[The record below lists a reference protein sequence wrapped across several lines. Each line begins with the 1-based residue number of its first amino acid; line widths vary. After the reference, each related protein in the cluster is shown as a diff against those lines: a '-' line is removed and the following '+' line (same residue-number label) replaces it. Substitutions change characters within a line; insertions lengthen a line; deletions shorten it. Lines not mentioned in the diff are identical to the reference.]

1 LSRFTYDP
9 SLYLRR
15 IWKNYPRSHKADYTR
30 ADGIVGYAWIA
41 GYTLEFR
48 DGYDLMQ
55 ENHLPEAMDVLKLDG
70 YDSLGEAYMKGEKQL
85 AIDSYKKSLELNPAN
100 DNAKEKLKMLETA
113 TAAK

>member
-1 LSRFTYDP
+1 MIR
-9 SLYLRR
+9 
-15 IWKNYPRSHKADYTR
+15 W
-30 ADGIVGYAWIA
+30 
-41 GYTLEFR
+41 
-48 DGYDLMQ
+48 GYDLMQ
-55 ENHLPEAMDVLKLDG
+55 ENHLPEAIDVLKLDVQLFPSSANG